1 MCVLQLVLSACSSYF
16 EHLFTMH
23 PDKAPLVI
31 LKDIKYDDI
40 KAIVEFMYQGEINIS
55 QVGDPSLP
63 SPAVRAH
70 TPLVRGPSL

>member
-1 MCVLQLVLSACSSYF
+1 MSRSVRRPARPVLVPQLVLSACSSYF

-31 LKDIKYDDI
+31 LKDIKYEDI

-55 QVGDPSLP
+55 QVGEP
-63 SPAVRAH
+63 PA
-70 TPLVRGPSL
+70 G